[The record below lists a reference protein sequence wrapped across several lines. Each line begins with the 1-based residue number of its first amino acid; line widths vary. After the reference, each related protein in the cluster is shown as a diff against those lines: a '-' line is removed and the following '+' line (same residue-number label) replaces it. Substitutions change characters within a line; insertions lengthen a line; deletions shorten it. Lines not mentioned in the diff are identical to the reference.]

1 MSFQGYPPILKS
13 DSSSTSPSQDSWR
26 REAEQASRDLVR
38 PASSSSSSSV
48 LERSDEPPEIQNQNV
63 YVCLCV
69 LEGSISPESF
79 LFAPLRGHIPCLAV
93 SVSVC
98 LCALVFVCVNACVC
112 RCLCVCLVVCVFV
125 CGGVDTLST
134 PSSLFCLTPPP
145 QTLSPF
151 FSTHNA
157 PAHFVRAPVFTT
169 IPYMFQHLDMKCSF
183 SNGFRH
189 CCPGTLV
196 FTKFLVTH
204 TTKNAKVPSDF
215 EFAPQAPLDAK
226 LVAVS

>member
-1 MSFQGYPPILKS
+1 MTRKLSFLRPTS
-13 DSSSTSPSQDSWR
+13 VHTSTS
-26 REAEQASRDLVR
+26 
-38 PASSSSSSSV
+38 
-48 LERSDEPPEIQNQNV
+48 
-63 YVCLCV
+63 
-69 LEGSISPESF
+69 SPRF

-93 SVSVC
+93 SVSMC

-145 QTLSPF
+145 QALSPF

-189 CCPGTLV
+189 CCHGTLV
-196 FTKFLVTH
+196 FTKFFITH
-204 TTKNAKVPSDF
+204 TPQKMRRSLRTLNSRLKRRLMQSWLQFRSVAGAAK
-215 EFAPQAPLDAK
+215 AAAG
-226 LVAVS
+226 AARVSTSVEMRVFKVSQN